1 MQANHSRRS
10 HSIFFSTIRDP
21 EAPVYLGAAGT
32 PLIHDEVTV
41 DYDPQSSRPV
51 FVLGAPVPADTE
63 QESREERE

>member
-1 MQANHSRRS
+1 MSRP
-10 HSIFFSTIRDP
+10 ITAGELVQFLSTVRDP
-21 EAPVYLGAAGT
+21 AAPVYLGAVGR
-32 PLIHDEVTV
+32 PLTHDAVTV